1 MCGITGIYN
10 FDNQKVSKDILAN
23 ANGSMFHRG
32 PDDEGYFLENNFGMA
47 MRRLSIIDL
56 SKSIQPFFSEC
67 KKISLIFNGEIY
79 NYIELR
85 KMLAKQDINFKT
97 NGDTEVI
104 LRLYEKYGPNFT
116 KYLNGMFS
124 ICIFDNRKSK
134 KIFVFRD
141 RFGIKPLYFY
151 KSDTQFSFASDLN
164 SFKPILKNIRK
175 SKKSFLLF
183 LALNFFPDDRSV
195 YSQIKKLR
203 PGEYIKIE
211 DNKFYIQNFTDE
223 GILYDTKFENLID
236 LINDSIKINLRSD
249 VGVGLMLSSGI
260 DSSIL
265 AYEISKLNER
275 IKCYTVDYENK
286 KNNEYEKAYKLSNI
300 LNLKIEKIYITEE
313 YLKENMRYIL
323 SQMDEPCAD
332 SAIIAS
338 YLISKKAKEDG
349 LKVLISGAGGDE
361 IFGGYN
367 RYFNKKNIFYGL
379 LNIMKFNPDLIN
391 YFLPSKFKGYFFKL
405 LSKEYAYTSD
415 ISGQNLGLILSFL
428 QNKSDKDFLLSYLEK
443 IFLDKTNIENDLKYY
458 LPDNILMPFD
468 KVTMLNSIEGRVPL
482 LDQRFLE
489 FFKRKQID
497 VLKNGDY
504 NNNKPLL
511 REAYKDKLPE
521 FVFKTEKTG
530 FNAPINTYQSDY
542 LDKMNHD
549 EISSIINLEKLKNRK
564 SDNSFNSF
572 FYNLDC
578 YLNWSRSH

>member
-23 ANGSMFHRG
+23 ANDSMFHRG

-47 MRRLSIIDL
+47 MRRLSIIDFT
-56 SKSIQPFFSEC
+56 KSIQPFFSKC

-104 LRLYEKYGPNFT
+104 LRLYEKYGADFI

-164 SFKPILKNIRK
+164 SFKPILKNITK

-265 AYEISKLNER
+265 AYEISKINQQ

-286 KNNEYEKAYKLSNI
+286 KKNEYEKANKL
-300 LNLKIEKIYITEE
+300 
-313 YLKENMRYIL
+313 
-323 SQMDEPCAD
+323 
-332 SAIIAS
+332 
-338 YLISKKAKEDG
+338 
-349 LKVLISGAGGDE
+349 
-361 IFGGYN
+361 
-367 RYFNKKNIFYGL
+367 
-379 LNIMKFNPDLIN
+379 
-391 YFLPSKFKGYFFKL
+391 
-405 LSKEYAYTSD
+405 
-415 ISGQNLGLILSFL
+415 
-428 QNKSDKDFLLSYLEK
+428 
-443 IFLDKTNIENDLKYY
+443 
-458 LPDNILMPFD
+458 
-468 KVTMLNSIEGRVPL
+468 
-482 LDQRFLE
+482 
-489 FFKRKQID
+489 
-497 VLKNGDY
+497 
-504 NNNKPLL
+504 
-511 REAYKDKLPE
+511 
-521 FVFKTEKTG
+521 
-530 FNAPINTYQSDY
+530 
-542 LDKMNHD
+542 
-549 EISSIINLEKLKNRK
+549 
-564 SDNSFNSF
+564 
-572 FYNLDC
+572 
-578 YLNWSRSH
+578 

>member
-10 FDNQKVSKDILAN
+10 FDNQKVSKDVLAF
-23 ANGSMFHRG
+23 ANDSMIHRG
-32 PDDEGYFLENNFGMA
+32 PDDGGYFIENNFGMA

-56 SKSIQPFFSEC
+56 TKSIQPFFSEC

-85 KMLAKQDINFKT
+85 EMLIKQDINFKT

-104 LRLYEKYGPNFT
+104 LRLYEKYGSNFI

-134 KIFVFRD
+134 KIFLFRD

-151 KSDTQFSFASDLN
+151 KSDTQFSFASELN

-211 DNKFYIQNFTDE
+211 DNKFYIQSFTDD
-223 GILYDTKFENLID
+223 GILYDSKFENITD
-236 LINDSIKINLRSD
+236 LINDTIKINLRSD

-265 AYEISKLNER
+265 AYEISKLNQQ

-286 KNNEYEKAYKLSNI
+286 KNNEYARAYKLSNC

-313 YLKENMRYIL
+313 YLKENMRHIF

-367 RYFNKKNIFYGL
+367 RYFDKKNIFYGL
-379 LNIMKFNPDLIN
+379 LSFLKFNPDLIN
-391 YFLPSKFKGYFFKL
+391 YFLPSKLKGYFFKL
-405 LSKEYAYTSD
+405 LSKEYAYTSN
-415 ISGQNLGLILSFL
+415 ISGQNLGLILYFL
-428 QNKSDKDFLLSYLEK
+428 KNKSDKDYLLSYLEK
-443 IFLDKTNIENDLKYY
+443 LFLDKTSIQNDLKYY
-458 LPDNILMPFD
+458 LPDNILVPLD
-468 KVTMLNSIEGRVPL
+468 KVTMLNSIEARVPL
-482 LDQRFLE
+482 LDQRLLE
-489 FFKRKQID
+489 FFKRKKIN
-497 VLKNGDY
+497 VLKHGCLNY
-504 NNNKPLL
+504 NKPIL

-521 FVFKTEKTG
+521 FIFNTQKIG
-530 FNAPINTYQSDY
+530 FNAPINTYQSEYTVRIID
-542 LDKMNHD
+542 D
-549 EISSIINLEKLKNRK
+549 EVSSIINFQKLKNRK
-564 SDNSFNSF
+564 SDNSCNSLL
-572 FYNLDC
+572 YNLDC
-578 YLNWSRSH
+578 YLNWSKSH